1 MDEIQTIE
9 RGGRRWLICP
19 AAAEPLLA
27 AGWPPDHPEH
37 LALIKQGRGRT
48 IRRFEAGGSGFI
60 VKAYANEGLWRQLR
74 AHLGLGPG
82 RSEWRA
88 LLAARAA
95 GLDVPGP
102 VALARG
108 ADEVLVTREIPGA
121 RRLDEYL
128 FERYFEAGAAAEP
141 PYPGARPPELVSL
154 FRRRREPPPGTLD
167 PGALA
172 HALADLVAR
181 LAEADLYLPDLHP
194 GNILVSG
201 EPGRWRLTLVDLA
214 EAEQPAPPESL
225 MEHLLQLE
233 HFFEPIASLA
243 ERLRCLRRVR
253 EILGAAP
260 DARQV
265 ARATANYR
273 REFYR
278 HRDRR
283 TKHESKYF
291 RRIKVAC
298 APLGREPAAGAP
310 PDGSRPDAGRLGDGG
325 AWRGWAAADWADAV
339 AALLAKGAPAPDGP
353 AAAILKPT
361 GRTSEIW
368 RVRMADGRPAVL
380 KRDRRA
386 SHRGPGRGLIVPT
399 RATAAFRK
407 GHALLARGI
416 ATARPAAAADL
427 WRRGAVADSLLVTE
441 AVDGERLSD
450 WLRRRPAPAL
460 RRRLARDL
468 AQMLRRM
475 HDAGFSHRD
484 LKAPNILVSPRGG
497 PGVRPVLVDLD
508 GLRQAIRVSAWRR
521 ARDLMRLSVS
531 LDEWGVARRTDRLR
545 FLRAYLGRRGCPG
558 AITTHGRRRSESR
571 PGDGDRRAARRL
583 RRWWRRI
590 ARMSERKWAALRRK
604 LSESIAP
611 SRRARPIPQKP
622 PGDT

>member
-27 AGWPPDHPEH
+27 ADWPPDHPEH

-48 IRRFEAGGSGFI
+48 LRRFEAGGSGFI
-60 VKAYANEGLWRQLR
+60 VKTYTDEGLWRKLR
-74 AHLGLGPG
+74 ARLGLGPG

-95 GLDVPGP
+95 GVDVPGP

-121 RRLDEYL
+121 QRLDEYL

-167 PGALA
+167 PRALA

-194 GNILVSG
+194 GNILVSRPVESSTG
-201 EPGRWRLTLVDLA
+201 APGRWRLTLVDLA

-265 ARATANYR
+265 AHATANYR

-283 TKHESKYF
+283 TKRESKYF
-291 RRIKVAC
+291 RRIKVAP
-298 APLGREPAAGAP
+298 APLGCEPAAGAP
-310 PDGSRPDAGRLGDGG
+310 PDGSPPDARGG
-325 AWRGWAAADWADAV
+325 TWRGWAVADWADAV
-339 AALLAKGAPAPDGP
+339 AALLAEGAPVR

-368 RVRMADGRPAVL
+368 RVRMPDGRPAVL

-386 SHRGPGRGLIVPT
+386 GRRGPGRGLIVPT

-441 AVDGERLSD
+441 TVDGEPLSD
-450 WLRRRPAPAL
+450 WLRSPRRPPAL

-484 LKAPNILVSPRGG
+484 LKAPNILVSPHEGA
-497 PGVRPVLVDLD
+497 GVRPVLVDLD

-531 LDEWGVARRTDRLR
+531 LDEWGVARQTDRLR

-558 AITTHGRRRSESR
+558 AITTRGRRRSESR
-571 PGDGDRRAARRL
+571 PGDGDRRAAGRL

-590 ARMSERKWAALRRK
+590 AQMSERKMAALRRK
-604 LSESIAP
+604 
-611 SRRARPIPQKP
+611 KP
-622 PGDT
+622 PGGT

>member
-1 MDEIQTIE
+1 MIE

-19 AAAEPLLA
+19 AAAEPLPA

-60 VKAYANEGLWRQLR
+60 VKTYTGEGLWRKLR
-74 AHLGLGPG
+74 ARLGLGPG
-82 RSEWRA
+82 RREWRA

-95 GLDVPGP
+95 GVDVPGP
-102 VALARG
+102 VALACG
-108 ADEVLVTREIPGA
+108 TAEVLVTHEIPGA

-141 PYPGARPPELVSL
+141 PYPGARPPELVSI

-167 PGALA
+167 PRALA

-194 GNILVSG
+194 GNILVSRPVESSTG
-201 EPGRWRLTLVDLA
+201 APGRWRLTLVDLA

-253 EILGAAP
+253 EIRGAGP
-260 DARQV
+260 EARQV
-265 ARATANYR
+265 AHATANYR

-283 TKHESKYF
+283 MKHESKYF
-291 RRIKVAC
+291 RRIKVAW
-298 APLGREPAAGAP
+298 APVSREPAAGAP
-310 PDGSRPDAGRLGDGG
+310 PGGSPPHAGRLGDGG

-339 AALLAKGAPAPDGP
+339 AALLAEGAPVR
-353 AAAILKPT
+353 AAALLKPT

-368 RVRMADGRPAVL
+368 RLRMADGRPAVL

-386 SHRGPGRGLIVPT
+386 GHRGPGRGLIVPT

-441 AVDGERLSD
+441 AVDGEPLSD
-450 WLRRRPAPAL
+450 WLRRGPAPAL

-475 HDAGFSHRD
+475 HDAGFLHRD

-497 PGVRPVLVDLD
+497 AGVRPVLVDLD

-558 AITTHGRRRSESR
+558 AITTRGRRR
-571 PGDGDRRAARRL
+571 GDRRAAGRL
-583 RRWWRRI
+583 RRWWQRI
-590 ARMSERKWAALRRK
+590 ARMSERKMAALQRK
-604 LSESIAP
+604 
-611 SRRARPIPQKP
+611 KP
-622 PGDT
+622 AHDT

>member
-19 AAAEPLLA
+19 AAAEPLAA

-37 LALIKQGRGRT
+37 LALIKQGCGRT

-60 VKAYANEGLWRQLR
+60 VKAYTGEGLWRKLR

-82 RSEWRA
+82 RREWRA

-95 GLDVPGP
+95 GVDVPGP
-102 VALARG
+102 VALACG
-108 ADEVLVTREIPGA
+108 AAEVLVTREIPGA

-141 PYPGARPPELVSL
+141 PYPGARPPELVSV
-154 FRRRREPPPGTLD
+154 FRRRREPPTGTLD
-167 PGALA
+167 PRTLA
-172 HALADLVAR
+172 FALADLVAR

-194 GNILVSG
+194 GNILISG
-201 EPGRWRLTLVDLA
+201 DPGRWRLTLVDLA

-233 HFFEPIASLA
+233 HFFEPIASPA
-243 ERLRCLRRVR
+243 ERIRCLQRVR

-260 DARQV
+260 DAPQV

-283 TKHESKYF
+283 MKHESKYF

-298 APLGREPAAGAP
+298 DPRLTPGAGWPCADSACPAASVHSAF
-310 PDGSRPDAGRLGDGG
+310 RTEFTRLGGHFALGGG
-325 AWRGWAAADWADAV
+325 AWRGWAAADWADAL
-339 AALLAKGAPAPDGP
+339 AALLARGATAPDGP
-353 AAAILKPT
+353 GAALLKPA

-368 RVRMADGRPAVL
+368 RLRMPDGRPAVL

-441 AVDGERLSD
+441 AVDGEPLSD
-450 WLRRRPAPAL
+450 WLRRGPAPAL

-484 LKAPNILVSPRGG
+484 LKAPNILVSPREG
-497 PGVRPVLVDLD
+497 PGLPAGRQGGMRPVLVDLD

-558 AITTHGRRRSESR
+558 AITTGGRRR
-571 PGDGDRRAARRL
+571 GDRRAAGRL
-583 RRWWRRI
+583 RRWLQRI
-590 ARMSERKWAALRRK
+590 ARMSERKMAALQRK
-604 LSESIAP
+604 
-611 SRRARPIPQKP
+611 KP
-622 PGDT
+622 AHGT